1 VAADLA
7 LVVLENGADNMG
19 QVLFISLVIHVVVFG
34 VNLVEVGVVAVAEL
48 VNPFLENDVPTI
60 VGGGE
65 DFGEFGL

>member
-1 VAADLA
+1 MAADLA